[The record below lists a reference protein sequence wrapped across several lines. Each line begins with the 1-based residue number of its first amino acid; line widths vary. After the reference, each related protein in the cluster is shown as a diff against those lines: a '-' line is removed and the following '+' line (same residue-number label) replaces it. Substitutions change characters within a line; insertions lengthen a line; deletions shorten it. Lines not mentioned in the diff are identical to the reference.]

1 MKVLIW
7 IVWLL
12 GDVFRSS
19 GREHARVRS
28 RVVPCSRSRSC
39 SCSCSCSSS
48 RVVVPRLPIV
58 IIRSILVVIGRSGSW
73 SSGSRKAINIVGT
86 KVRITTSS
94 HHGVEIGVVETGA
107 TWSRVSRGLK
117 RVNLSIGEIGRAR
130 GGGRE
135 ALGPSRKDVGSGS
148 VGFSDSDVEL
158 AVLFDLGIGF
168 QRVLSSVKRHDI
180 RVDMDG
186 DNGTGSVWELLR
198 DQQSGAS
205 VLEHEEH
212 QGVPDDALEDHN
224 LDHQTPRKMNQ
235 MMHWGSTN
243 YKNQ

>member
-1 MKVLIW
+1 M
-7 IVWLL
+7 
-12 GDVFRSS
+12 
-19 GREHARVRS
+19 
-28 RVVPCSRSRSC
+28 
-39 SCSCSCSSS
+39 
-48 RVVVPRLPIV
+48 
-58 IIRSILVVIGRSGSW
+58 
-73 SSGSRKAINIVGT
+73 
-86 KVRITTSS
+86 
-94 HHGVEIGVVETGA
+94 VETGA

-135 ALGPSRKDVGSGS
+135 ALGPSRKDARSGS
-148 VGFSDSDVEL
+148 IGFSDSDVEL
-158 AVLFDLGIGF
+158 AILFDLGISF
-168 QRVLSSVKRHDI
+168 QRVVSSVKRHDI

-186 DNGTGSVWELLR
+186 DNGTGSVWELLK
-198 DQQSGAS
+198 DQQSDTF
-205 VLEHEEH
+205 VLKHEEH